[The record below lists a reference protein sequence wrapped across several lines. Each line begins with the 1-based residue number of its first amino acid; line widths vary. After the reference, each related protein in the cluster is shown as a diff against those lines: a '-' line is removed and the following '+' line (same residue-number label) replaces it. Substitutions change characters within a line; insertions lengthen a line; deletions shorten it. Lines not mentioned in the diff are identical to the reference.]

1 MQSERTQGV
10 MYDGLY
16 TFAVRILKIVLT
28 AGLGILTARVLG
40 PAGRGIYALPGVES
54 ALVGSTFGGLASAT
68 SYFLLNR
75 NPGTSFLR
83 PVFLSGFVLVALGA
97 LAIFGLTEAT
107 GAQSSALPA
116 ILVLPSFA
124 LVSIASGYAIGI
136 KRVRYSTTIAAL
148 QTLFTIVAMAGAFF
162 LVSKSPSAAIAAW
175 VCGTTATGVMALAY
189 VMFHARAHLKGGD
202 SVGVR
207 EYWRF
212 CLKVSLVNAVTLL
225 NYRADLYIVALLL
238 SPAELGMYTIA
249 VAGAESLLVPTQVA
263 ALVTSPHIG
272 SLDVRTAATLTARCV
287 RHNLL
292 IALVVCGLLF
302 VLARPLVALLY
313 GEKFLPLVPSFD
325 ILLLGV
331 VALSLSS
338 PVSSYFT
345 LKLGRPQVA
354 LVLAGIAAAVC
365 IATTIVLLPEFRM
378 SGAAIGSTAGYVAGQ
393 GIAVWYFAR
402 SASISATE
410 LLLPRSGD
418 LAVYARFIA
427 QLLRDGRRLLRPVP

>member
-1 MQSERTQGV
+1 

-16 TFAVRILKIVLT
+16 TFAVRMLKIVLT
-28 AGLGILTARVLG
+28 AGLGVLTARVLG

-54 ALVGSTFGGLASAT
+54 ALVASTFGGLMSAT

-75 NPGTSFLR
+75 KPGRSFLL
-83 PVFLSGFVLVALGA
+83 PVFFSGFVLVALGA
-97 LAIFGLTEAT
+97 LAIFGLTEAS
-107 GAQSSALPA
+107 GARSAALPA
-116 ILVLPSFA
+116 ILVLPSLA
-124 LVSIASGYAIGI
+124 LVNIASGYAVGI
-136 KRVRYSTTIAAL
+136 KRVRYSTTLAAV
-148 QTLFTIVAMAGAFF
+148 QTLFTIVAMGLAFF
-162 LVSKSPSAAIAAW
+162 VVSKSPAAAIAAW
-175 VCGTTATGVMALAY
+175 ICGTTATGILALLY
-189 VMFHARAHLKGGD
+189 VLLHARAHLTGGD
-202 SVGVR
+202 AVGVR

-225 NYRADLYIVALLL
+225 NYRADLYIVALFL
-238 SPAELGMYTIA
+238 SPAALGMYTIA

-272 SLDVRTAATLTARCV
+272 SLDVRAAAALTARCV

-292 IALVVCGLLF
+292 IAIVVCGLLF
-302 VLARPLVALLY
+302 VLARPLVTLLY
-313 GEKFLPLVPSFD
+313 GQQFLPLVPAFD
-325 ILLLGV
+325 VLLIGV

-354 LVLAGIAAAVC
+354 LVLAGIAATVC
-365 IATTIVLLPEFRM
+365 IATTLILLPELGM
-378 SGAAIGSTAGYVAGQ
+378 TGAAVGSTAGYVAGQ

-410 LLLPRSGD
+410 LLLPRTAD
-418 LAVYARFIA
+418 LTLYAHFIA
-427 QLLRDGRRLLRPVP
+427 QMLRDGRRLLRPAP